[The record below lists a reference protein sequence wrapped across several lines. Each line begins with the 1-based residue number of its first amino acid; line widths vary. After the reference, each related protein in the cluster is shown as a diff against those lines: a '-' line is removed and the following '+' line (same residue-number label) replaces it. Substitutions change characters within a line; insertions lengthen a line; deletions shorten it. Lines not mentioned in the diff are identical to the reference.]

1 MFEFKSLIK
10 EELILRLQKELRD
23 IEEAAK
29 SSRDY
34 AITDEVKSEGKYDTR
49 AIEASYLASAQLARV
64 EELKLDLQML
74 EELELQT
81 SNHVELGAIVVVELN
96 QKKQSFFISPN
107 LGGEI
112 VTIKNNPFLII
123 SVFSPIGS
131 EALNLTV
138 DDHFEVETPKE
149 NRSYKILEIY

>member
-1 MFEFKSLIK
+1 MHEFKSLIK
-10 EELILRLQKELRD
+10 EELILRLQKELKD

-74 EELELQT
+74 AELELHS
-81 SNHVELGAIVVVELN
+81 SNHVELGAIAVVELN
-96 QKKQSFFISPN
+96 QKKQNFFISPN

-112 VTIKNNPFLII
+112 VTIKNIHFLII

-138 DDHFEVETPKE
+138 DDQFDVETPKE